1 VAFDFGCS
9 DYFLRTNWNYALH
22 IQINFCVI
30 ILLARSQY
38 SEGPATGHNGTG
50 FSWFPSVYKQTLSW
64 FPTLPVATTCSSCS
78 PSDLNLLVSYYIF
91 TYVYNNHCH
100 PVTAHLQSKCIK
112 IYNQAVV
119 LGSTLHA
126 VTLFQ

>member
-1 VAFDFGCS
+1 MAFDFGCS
-9 DYFLRTNWNYALH
+9 YYFLRTILNYTLH

-30 ILLARSQY
+30 ILLAISQY
-38 SEGPATGHNGTG
+38 SEGPATGHNSTG
-50 FSWFPSVYKQTLSW
+50 FSWFPSVYKQMLRW

-78 PSDLNLLVSYYIF
+78 PSDLNLLVSYFIF
-91 TYVYNNHCH
+91 MYVYNSHCQRM
-100 PVTAHLQSKCIK
+100 TAHLHSKCIK
-112 IYNQAVV
+112 IYNHTVG